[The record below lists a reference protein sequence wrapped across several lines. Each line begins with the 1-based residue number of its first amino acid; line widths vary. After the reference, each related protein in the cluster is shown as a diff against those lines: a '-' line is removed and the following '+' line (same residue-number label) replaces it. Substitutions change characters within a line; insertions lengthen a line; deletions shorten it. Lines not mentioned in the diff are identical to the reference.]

1 MNNNSFDWKDKVVAI
16 TGGSSGKGKAIA
28 IEAKARGAKVSVCD
42 INKNNL
48 DEVSKEF
55 GFLTLYSDV
64 GKKKK

>member
-16 TGGSSGKGKAIA
+16 TGGSSGIGKAIA
-28 IEAKARGAKVSVCD
+28 IEAQARGAKVSVCD

-55 GFLTLYSDV
+55 GFLTLSRL
-64 GKKKK
+64 